1 MAEIFFE
8 NETTRISLDR
18 NVVVAAWFQEPR
30 APKELREME
39 RAGKKVSSKYK
50 DGGVLFNVIISGKP
64 SFSEEVRNEVNRITS
79 DDTLFTAATA
89 HVILL
94 DGFIGSA
101 VRAFL
106 ATALVVSRTKTP
118 NKTFNDVA
126 SSVKWVKERCDA
138 AKTEPW
144 AEGDLAAFVGHCIRK

>member
-1 MAEIFFE
+1 MAELAFE
-8 NETTRISLDR
+8 NDTARIAIDR

-30 APKELREME
+30 VPKELREME

-50 DGGVLFNVIISGKP
+50 NAGALFNVIISGKP

-89 HVILL
+89 HVILVE
-94 DGFIGSA
+94 GFIGSA

-118 NKTFNDVA
+118 NKTFGDVA
-126 SSVKWVKERCDA
+126 SSVRWVKERLEA
-138 AKTEPW
+138 TTETW
-144 AEGDLAAFVGHCIRK
+144 TEGDLAALVDHCIRK